1 MATAEVDWEREGL
14 LDGVPPE
21 RRPGRV
27 RLLDRM
33 LADGFRME
41 ELSAA
46 AADGTLTA
54 LPTLLELGGPARF
67 TARESAAAAG
77 LDLGFVLDVRR
88 ANGVPVADPD
98 APALSEAD
106 LAIGGLTKAATDA
119 GVTAEQVLETSRV
132 LGQTLRQVADNFS
145 EVVFELAYDPGLDEA
160 ALAERFATQVAAFQP
175 LIDQLLANG
184 LRVHFRDAV
193 RDAAIAAAEQTARG
207 GLAAGRE
214 VTIAFAD
221 LVGFTRLGEELPPAG
236 LERVA
241 ARLTELAQTVTEPP
255 VRLVKSIGDAVM
267 LASPTPGPL
276 VEAMLRLSAL
286 ADAEGQ
292 GFPQLRIGIASGHAM
307 TRGGDW
313 YGRPVNLASRL
324 TAIARGGSVLTTSDV
339 SAALRADFHWSAA
352 GPRRI
357 RGVQGTVP
365 VYRARPLGYE
375 AEAAAGAAT

>member
-14 LDGVPPE
+14 LVGVPAE

-27 RLLDRM
+27 KLLERL
-33 LADGFRME
+33 LADGFQME

-67 TARESAAAAG
+67 TARQSAVAAG
-77 LDLGFVLDVRR
+77 LDRGFVLDVRR

-119 GVTAEQVLETSRV
+119 GVTAEQVLETARV
-132 LGQTLRQVADNFS
+132 LGHALRQVADNFS
-145 EVVFELAYDPGLDEA
+145 EIVFELAYDPSLDEA
-160 ALAERFATQVAAFQP
+160 ALAERFATQVSAFQP
-175 LIDQLLANG
+175 LIDELLANG

-207 GLAAGRE
+207 GLAAARD
-214 VTIAFAD
+214 VTVAFAD

-241 ARLTELAQTVTEPP
+241 ARLTELAQSVTDAP

-276 VEAMLRLSAL
+276 VAAMLQLSEL

-292 GFPQLRIGIASGHAM
+292 GFPQLRIGIASGQAM

-339 SAALRADFHWSAA
+339 RDALREEFHWSAA

-365 VYRARPLGYE
+365 VYRARRLGYD
-375 AEAAAGAAT
+375 ATAAGAAA

>member
-14 LDGVPPE
+14 LDGVPAE

-27 RLLDRM
+27 KLLERL
-33 LADGFRME
+33 LADGFRMD

-67 TARESAAAAG
+67 TARESAVAAG

-98 APALSEAD
+98 APALSQAD
-106 LAIGGLTKAATDA
+106 LAVGGLTKAATDA
-119 GVTAEQVLETSRV
+119 GVTAEQVLETARV
-132 LGQTLRQVADNFS
+132 LGHALRQVADSFS
-145 EVVFELAYDPGLDEA
+145 EIVFELAYDPSLDEA
-160 ALAERFATQVAAFQP
+160 ALAERFATQVAGFQP
-175 LIDQLLANG
+175 LIDELLANG

-193 RDAAIAAAEQTARG
+193 RDAAIAAAEQTAQG
-207 GLAAGRE
+207 GLSAGRD
-214 VTIAFAD
+214 VTVAFAD

-241 ARLTELAQTVTEPP
+241 ARLTELAQTVTESP

-267 LASPTPGPL
+267 LVAPTPGPL

-292 GFPQLRIGIASGHAM
+292 GFPQLRIGIASGQAM
-307 TRGGDW
+307 TRSGDW

-324 TAIARGGSVLTTSDV
+324 TAIARGGSVLATSDV
-339 SAALRADFHWSAA
+339 SAALREEFHWSAA

-375 AEAAAGAAT
+375 ADAAAGAAA